1 MRMPPAIDQKLLR
14 EFAHLNRRRREE
26 GITPLELLRWMDL
39 TGRLE
44 KAFPGRPAPTGGRTR
59 VVVAF
64 ESRRELRQA
73 IMVNLRP
80 IGLFVPTP
88 FAAEPGTRFE
98 LCVSLA
104 DVGESAD
111 GPVVVVS
118 NNVGPEFSTRSLGM
132 GVRFEADDCPLR
144 RLLERVYG

>member
-1 MRMPPAIDQKLLR
+1 
-14 EFAHLNRRRREE
+14 
-26 GITPLELLRWMDL
+26 
-39 TGRLE
+39 
-44 KAFPGRPAPTGGRTR
+44 

-64 ESRRELRQA
+64 DTRRTLRQA

-88 FAAEPGTRFE
+88 FAAAPGTRFDLSVTIE
-98 LCVSLA
+98 ETN
-104 DVGESAD
+104 DTAD

-144 RLLERVYG
+144 RLLSKVHG